1 MQECLFALS
10 QLLTREAFQKIALR
24 RGNGLGRVRGK
35 MAARI
40 FVKICGITNRFDAE
54 AAIAAGADALG
65 FNFWPG
71 SRRYIDP
78 SGAIAWIRRLP
89 DEVDRVAVLVNPGLS
104 QAGSIAEQLD
114 VLQLHGKETATFCR
128 KLGEMSVRLWKA
140 IPASRPH
147 FAMDTFYAERIVLD
161 TATNDSFGGTG
172 MTFPW
177 QWAREFI
184 AANLSQKVILAGG
197 LTPANVAEAIE
208 QARPF
213 GVDVTSGVEAVVGR
227 KDIHKVRD
235 FIAAARSA
243 R

>member
-1 MQECLFALS
+1 MA
-10 QLLTREAFQKIALR
+10 TR
-24 RGNGLGRVRGK
+24 V
-35 MAARI
+35 

-54 AAIAAGADALG
+54 TAIAAGADALG

-78 SGAIAWIRRLP
+78 LVAIAWIRDLP

-104 QAGSIAEQLD
+104 EAYKIAEQMD
-114 VLQLHGKETATFCR
+114 VVQLHGKETTIFCK
-128 KLGEMSVRLWKA
+128 KLGEMSVRFWKA

-147 FAMDTFYAERIVLD
+147 FAMDTFYAERIVVD

-172 MTFPW
+172 MIFPW

-184 AANLSQKVILAGG
+184 AANIGQNVILAGG
-197 LTPANVAEAIE
+197 LTPANVAVAIE
-208 QARPF
+208 QAHPF
-213 GVDVTSGVEAVVGR
+213 GVDVSTGVEAVVGR

-235 FIAAARSA
+235 FIAAARAA

>member
-1 MQECLFALS
+1 MAILQD
-10 QLLTREAFQKIALR
+10 
-24 RGNGLGRVRGK
+24 NGLSIVGGT
-35 MAARI
+35 MATRM

-54 AAIAAGADALG
+54 TAIAAGADALG

-78 SGAIAWIRRLP
+78 LAAIAWIRDLP
-89 DEVDRVAVLVNPGLS
+89 DEVDRVAVLVNPELS
-104 QAGSIAEQLD
+104 QACSITKQID
-114 VLQLHGKETATFCR
+114 VLQLHGKETTIFCK
-128 KLGEMSVRLWKA
+128 KLGEMSVRFWKA
-140 IPASRPH
+140 VPASRPH

-184 AANLSQKVILAGG
+184 AANVSQNVILAGG

-208 QARPF
+208 QAHPF

-227 KDIHKVRD
+227 KDVHKVRD
-235 FIAAARSA
+235 FIAAARA
-243 R
+243 GQAYHYP

>member
-1 MQECLFALS
+1 MAILQD
-10 QLLTREAFQKIALR
+10 
-24 RGNGLGRVRGK
+24 NGLGTVGGT
-35 MAARI
+35 MATRM

-54 AAIAAGADALG
+54 TAIAAGADALG

-78 SGAIAWIRRLP
+78 LAAIGWIRDLP
-89 DEVDRVAVLVNPGLS
+89 DEVDRVAVLVNPELS
-104 QAGSIAEQLD
+104 QACSIAKQMD
-114 VLQLHGKETATFCR
+114 VLQLHGKETTIFCK
-128 KLGEMSVRLWKA
+128 KLGEMSVRFWKA
-140 IPASRPH
+140 VPASRPH

-184 AANLSQKVILAGG
+184 AANVSQNVILAGG

-208 QARPF
+208 QAHPF

-227 KDIHKVRD
+227 KDVHKVRD
-235 FIAAARSA
+235 FIAAARA
-243 R
+243 GQAYHYP

>member
-1 MQECLFALS
+1 MAILQD
-10 QLLTREAFQKIALR
+10 
-24 RGNGLGRVRGK
+24 NGLGTVGGT
-35 MAARI
+35 MATRM

-54 AAIAAGADALG
+54 TAIAAGADALG

-78 SGAIAWIRRLP
+78 LAAIAWIRDLP
-89 DEVDRVAVLVNPGLS
+89 DEVDRVAVLVNPELS
-104 QAGSIAEQLD
+104 QAWSIAKQMD
-114 VLQLHGKETATFCR
+114 VLQLHGKETTIFCK
-128 KLGEMSVRLWKA
+128 KLGEMSVRFWKA
-140 IPASRPH
+140 VPASRPH

-184 AANLSQKVILAGG
+184 AANVSQNVILAGG

-208 QARPF
+208 QAHPF

-227 KDIHKVRD
+227 KDVHKVRD
-235 FIAAARSA
+235 FIAAARA
-243 R
+243 GQAYHYP